1 MTNEDGPGPGR
12 GLVPALQAELEAE
25 GFAEV
30 SEIGHGGFGVVF
42 RCREPSLD
50 RTVAVKVL
58 NSTFDEDGY
67 ARFLREQRAMGQ
79 LSGHPNIVN
88 VLRIGATA
96 SGRQFLVMQ
105 YHARGS
111 LDAVLRSRG
120 PLEWNAAVRIGVKLA
135 GALETAHRAGIL
147 HRDIKPGNV
156 LLTSY
161 GEPQLSDFGIA
172 RIAGGFETDTGT
184 ITGSPAFT
192 APEVLSGD
200 PPTLAS
206 DVYGLG
212 ATLFCLLTGHAA
224 FERRSGEQI
233 VAQFLRIAAESAPR
247 LPAAGIPADV
257 RAAVESAMARDPGR
271 RPATAAEFGDQLR
284 TIEASHGLTADEMAL
299 PQDSHPAAPDPSP
312 RHDTGTVDYAPTEL
326 GQRADVDEPPRQPPS
341 ASTKYRPPTP
351 ARALVERGRLA
362 ERLHDAARRRLILI
376 HAPAGF
382 GKSTL
387 AAQWRRTLADDGVA
401 VAWLSIDA
409 DDNNVVW
416 FLSHLI
422 ESIRVVRPDLAAELG
437 QILDDHGDES
447 DRFVLTALINE
458 IHTSRDP
465 LTVVIDDWHLVTD
478 PATLAAMSFLLDN
491 GCHHLQVMVTSR
503 SQSGLP
509 LGRMRVRD
517 ELVEIDS
524 TALRFDEE
532 ESRQFLVDVGGLAL
546 DRDAISALR
555 DSTEGWVAAL
565 QLATLSL
572 RGRDD
577 PAEFIAHL
585 SGRHRGIAGYLA
597 ENVLSALEPEI
608 LDFMLATSVTER
620 LCADLAET
628 LAGVADGQGLL
639 EQIEERDL
647 FLRALDDDREWF
659 RYHHLFA
666 DFLRRRL
673 QRDQPSRIAD
683 LHRTA
688 ARWFAAHELLSEA
701 VDQSLAAAE
710 PDHAA
715 ELVDSRGFA
724 LIERSQMATV
734 LGLIGKLPPDQIER
748 RPHLQIAAAWAHI
761 LLHRRPTIVA
771 SALDSVRVGLA
782 ALPES
787 GNATAALRAEASLVQ
802 AAADLFRD
810 RIDNLTELISD
821 CLAREKTL
829 RPFALA
835 GSANVASYEAI
846 HRFDFEAA
854 KRWQEWAAPFHA
866 RTSGPFSVIYG
877 YCLSGLAESE
887 LLNVQEAEDY
897 YRKAYDLARRSGGH
911 RSYTTRLA
919 GTMLG
924 ESLYEQGLLDD
935 AERLLDE
942 CSELGSEGGVVD
954 FMLVTFG
961 TGSRIKALRGDLA
974 AAAHR
979 LDEGTQIATAL
990 SLPRL
995 AARIENERT
1004 RWRITPGQY
1013 PPAMTMASALP
1024 DDAAPPSHPVNGVTE
1039 VTAELNEDSAIRRL
1053 LASGDPGDAALA
1065 HRRAEQLVA
1074 RATALHRPRATLRAS
1089 LLHVV
1094 TTRRVR
1100 GEHDALAALVPL
1112 VAQCSRLG
1120 LIRPLCDEGPD
1131 LTQLVAT
1138 LADQHESRDW
1148 EAGWPAVPA
1157 PFLRAVL
1164 ASSETTSPPPH
1175 APD

>member
-1 MTNEDGPGPGR
+1 MTDESASDPGH
-12 GLVPALQAELEAE
+12 GLFPALEAE
-25 GFAEV
+25 LAAEGFEEV

-111 LDAVLRSRG
+111 LETVLRRRG
-120 PLEWNAAVRIGVKLA
+120 PLAWSAALQVGVKLA

-156 LLTSY
+156 LVTGY

-200 PPTLAS
+200 PPTVAS

-233 VAQFLRIAAESAPR
+233 VAQFLRIAAEAAPP

-257 RAAVESAMARDPGR
+257 RAAVESAMARAPGR
-271 RPATAAEFGDQLR
+271 RPATAAEFGHQLR
-284 TIEASHGLTADEMAL
+284 AIERSHGLTAAEMAL
-299 PQDSHPAAPDPSP
+299 PRDSHPEVPDRPP
-312 RHDTGTVDYAPTEL
+312 RSDTGTANYVPTEL
-326 GQRADVDEPPRQPPS
+326 GRRAGVEGPPRQPPS

-351 ARALVERGRLA
+351 SRALVARGRLA
-362 ERLHDAARRRLILI
+362 ERLHGAGRRRLILI

-387 AAQWRRTLADDGVA
+387 AAQWQHLQAGAGVE

-422 ESIRVVRPDLAAELG
+422 ESIRLVRPDLAEELG
-437 QILDDHGDES
+437 QILEDHGEEA
-447 DRFVLTALINE
+447 DRFVLTALIDE

-465 LTVVIDDWHLVTD
+465 LTVVVDDWHLVND
-478 PATLAAMSFLLDN
+478 PATIAAMSFLLDH
-491 GCHHLQVMVTSR
+491 GCHHLQVVVTSR

-524 TALRFDEE
+524 TELRFDEE
-532 ESRQFLVDVGGLAL
+532 ESRQFLVDVGGLTL
-546 DRDAISALR
+546 DRHAISALR
-555 DSTEGWVAAL
+555 NSTEGWVAAL

-628 LAGVADGQGLL
+628 LAGVTDGQGML

-673 QRDQPSRIAD
+673 QRDQPTRIAD

-688 ARWFAAHELLSEA
+688 SRWFAANELLSEA
-701 VDQSLAAAE
+701 VDQSLAGGD
-710 PDHAA
+710 PGHAA

-724 LIERSQMATV
+724 LIERSQMATA
-734 LGLIGKLPPDQIER
+734 LGLIGKLPSDQIER
-748 RPHLQIAAAWAHI
+748 RPRLQIAAAWAHI
-761 LLHRRPTIVA
+761 LLHHRPTIVDG
-771 SALDSVRVGLA
+771 ALDSVRAGLA
-782 ALPES
+782 VLPET
-787 GNATAALRAEASLVQ
+787 GTATAALRAEASLVQ

-810 RIDNLTELISD
+810 RIDELTELISD

-854 KRWQEWAAPFHA
+854 IRWQEWAAPFHA

-887 LLNVQEAEDY
+887 LLNVQEAEHF
-897 YRKAYDLARRSGGH
+897 YRKAYDLARGSGGH

-924 ESLYEQGLLDD
+924 ESLYEQGHLDD

-954 FMLVTFG
+954 FMLVTYG

-974 AAAHR
+974 AAARR
-979 LDEGTQIATAL
+979 LDEGTRIATSL

-1004 RWRITPGQY
+1004 RWRIAPGLY
-1013 PPAMTMASALP
+1013 PPSMTMVRDPSGA
-1024 DDAAPPSHPVNGVTE
+1024 AAPAADPVNGVTE
-1039 VTAELNEDSAIRRL
+1039 MTAELDEDSAIRRL
-1053 LASGDPGDAALA
+1053 LVGEDPGDAGQA
-1065 HRRAEQLVA
+1065 HRRAEKLVA
-1074 RATALHRPRATLRAS
+1074 RAAALHRPRAALRAR

-1094 TTRRVR
+1094 TTRRVL
-1100 GEHDALAALVPL
+1100 GDPDALTALVPL
-1112 VAQCSRLG
+1112 LAQCSRLG
-1120 LIRPLCDEGPD
+1120 LIRPVCDEGPA

-1138 LADQHESRDW
+1138 LVERHERQDW
-1148 EAGWPAVPA
+1148 DTGWPAVPV

-1164 ASSETTSPPPH
+1164 ASSDATSPPPH

>member
-1 MTNEDGPGPGR
+1 MTDEDGPGPGH
-12 GLVPALQAELEAE
+12 GLIPALKAELETD
-25 GFAEV
+25 GFEEI

-42 RCREPSLD
+42 RCREPFLD

-111 LDAVLRSRG
+111 LDAVLRRG
-120 PLEWNAAVRIGVKLA
+120 RLLEWSAAVRIGVKLA

-172 RIAGGFETDTGT
+172 RIAGGFETVTGT
-184 ITGSPAFT
+184 ITGSAFT
-192 APEVLSGD
+192 APEFLSGD
-200 PPTLAS
+200 PPTIAS
-206 DVYGLG
+206 EVYGLG

-247 LPAAGIPADV
+247 LPSAGIPADV
-257 RAAVESAMARDPGR
+257 RAAVEVAMARDPGQ
-271 RPATAAEFGDQLR
+271 RPATAAEFGHQLR
-284 TIEASHGLTADEMAL
+284 AIERSHGLPADEMAL
-299 PQDSHPAAPDPSP
+299 PQEMHSDAPDSP
-312 RHDTGTVDYAPTEL
+312 RPSDTGTVTYAPTEL
-326 GQRADVDEPPRQPPS
+326 GQPAVVGEPPPQPPS

-351 ARALVERGRLA
+351 SRALVARGRLA
-362 ERLHDAARRRLILI
+362 ERLYDAGRRRLILI

-387 AAQWRRTLADDGVA
+387 AAQWRDILADNGVA

-422 ESIRVVRPDLAAELG
+422 EAIRLVRPDLAAELG
-437 QILDDHGDES
+437 QILEDHGDEA

-465 LTVVIDDWHLVTD
+465 LTVVIDDWHLVKD
-478 PATLAAMSFLLDN
+478 SATIAAMSFLLDH
-491 GCHHLQVMVTSR
+491 GCHHLQVVVTSR

-509 LGRMRVRD
+509 LGRLRVRD

-546 DRDAISALR
+546 DRPAIAALR

-673 QRDQPSRIAD
+673 QRDQPAKIAE

-688 ARWFAAHELLSEA
+688 SRWFETHEFLSEA
-701 VDQSLAAAE
+701 VDQSLAAG
-710 PDHAA
+710 DRDQAA

-724 LIERSQMATV
+724 LIEGSQMATV

-761 LLHRRPTIVA
+761 LLHHRPTIVD

-810 RIDNLTELISD
+810 RIDDLTELISD
-821 CLAREKTL
+821 CLTREKTL

-897 YRKAYDLARRSGGH
+897 YCKAYDLARRSGGH

-924 ESLYEQGLLDD
+924 ESLYEQGHLDD

-942 CSELGSEGGVVD
+942 RSELGSEGGVVD
-954 FMLVTFG
+954 FMLVTYG
-961 TGSRIKALRGDLA
+961 TGSRIKALRGDIEA
-974 AAAHR
+974 AARR

-1004 RWRITPGQY
+1004 RWQIAPGHY
-1013 PPAMTMASALP
+1013 PPAMTVVSGP
-1024 DDAAPPSHPVNGVTE
+1024 SDAAAPTSHPINGVAE

-1053 LASGDPGDAALA
+1053 LTSGDPGDATQA
-1065 HRRAEQLVA
+1065 HQRAGKLVA
-1074 RATALHRPRATLRAS
+1074 RATALHRARAVLRAS

-1094 TTRRVR
+1094 TTRRVQ
-1100 GEHDALAALVPL
+1100 GDHDALEALVPL
-1112 VAQCSRLG
+1112 VARCFHLG
-1120 LIRPLCDEGPD
+1120 LIRPLCDEGPT
-1131 LTQLVAT
+1131 LTQLIAT
-1138 LADQHESRDW
+1138 L
-1148 EAGWPAVPA
+1148 
-1157 PFLRAVL
+1157 
-1164 ASSETTSPPPH
+1164 
-1175 APD
+1175 